1 MGPEPKK
8 DERKPGRET
17 PEKNA
22 KQEVPGTK
30 GDLSTALRDRDVGS
44 ERGAENDNA
53 QDVGGRSK
61 ENLKRI

>member
-8 DERKPGRET
+8 DERKPNGAAGNKER
-17 PEKNA
+17 
-22 KQEVPGTK
+22 VPATK
-30 GDLSTALRDRDVGS
+30 GELPNVLRDRDVGS

-53 QDVGGRSK
+53 RDVGGRSK